1 MALWK
6 CSPIYMT
13 FIFPLM
19 IIVCFFPGFLSVSHY
34 ILIYLNP
41 VGNNYW
47 LSSFPLVA
55 ASRGHEG
62 HLPRPPSQ
70 RLFLPPPPR
79 SKISHFRQVFD
90 FCPPETHFAPQCPHK
105 NFCLGQP
112 LLFKMIKIRT
122 SAFCPGH
129 AVLRVLFMEEGLS
142 VIYDCQCSLIHR
154 HNLGLRITV
163 LGKP

>member
-19 IIVCFFPGFLSVSHY
+19 IIVWFSPGFWAYLIIFWYIWILLEIITDYLSGG
-34 ILIYLNP
+34 IKGGMGAFAQPPP
-41 VGNNYW
+41 V
-47 LSSFPLVA
+47 
-55 ASRGHEG
+55 RGSA
-62 HLPRPPSQ
+62 PTPPSVQ
-70 RLFLPPPPR
+70 
-79 SKISHFRQVFD
+79 KISHFRQFFY

-105 NFCLGQP
+105 NFWCRHCFSKWLRYAP
-112 LLFKMIKIRT
+112 VLFLQ
-122 SAFCPGH
+122 
-129 AVLRVLFMEEGLS
+129 VLRVLFMEEGLS
-142 VIYDCQCSLIHR
+142 ICSLIHR